1 VIPGWLRRLP
11 SFGEKV
17 VWLLTSTGGLA
28 VVLVSV
34 GVVVFAYF
42 DLRNEV
48 FDSIESRSRVAAMN
62 SGAPLAFDD
71 RANAQEA
78 LAALNGSPHV
88 ARATVFDHEG
98 RRFAQFA
105 RDKDAAPELPLDDRL
120 GFVERGEWQ
129 VYTRP
134 VEDAGRPLGFVQ
146 VVFDLRRLRNRVA
159 TLLGVVVVIALGAVL
174 LLHVVS
180 RGLARVLVQPVDE
193 LSRTA
198 RLISQTRNFGLRV
211 TPSSSDEIGQ
221 LTVDFNDMLDELQ
234 KQHAEL
240 QAARRTAEEASRSK
254 DEFLAT
260 LSHELRTPMTPIL
273 GWSQILLRAA
283 HEPERVRQGAEIVER
298 NARIQT
304 RIIDDLLDMSRII
317 AGKMVL
323 RVEDVDLAQV
333 VEQALITVHAAAEA
347 RGVALEV
354 ALGREVPKVRGDPNR
369 LQQIAWNLLSNAIK
383 FTPRGGRVRIS
394 LQQPEAGTVR
404 LAVSDDGQGMPP
416 ELIPHVFER
425 FRQAD
430 SSTTRAQGGLGLGL
444 AIVKQLAEQ
453 HGGSVS
459 ASSGGPGLGSTFSI
473 DLPVPLGPS
482 LSPRPDAGESADPVG
497 DAGPKLLGLRVLL
510 VDDEE
515 DARQLMTHIL
525 EEAGA
530 RVLGADSAAQALM
543 QLRSAPVDV
552 LVSDIGMPEADGYSL
567 VRAIRNLPAEQGGLL
582 PAIALTAFAREEDRQ
597 RALQAGFDLHLG
609 KPVEPQHLVDS
620 VDSIYRASRSRRASG
635 G

>member
-1 VIPGWLRRLP
+1 MITRWLGRLP
-11 SFGEKV
+11 SFGQKV
-17 VWLLTSTGGLA
+17 VWLLTGTGGLA
-28 VVLVSV
+28 VVLVSI

-71 RANAQEA
+71 RASAHES

-88 ARATVFDHEG
+88 ARATIFDHEG

-105 RDKDAAPELPLDDRL
+105 RDTDPAPELPLDDRL
-120 GFVERGEWQ
+120 DFVERGQWQ

-146 VVFDLRRLRNRVA
+146 VVFDLQRLRNRVA
-159 TLLGVVVVIALGAVL
+159 TLLGVVAVIALGAVL
-174 LLHVVS
+174 LLHVVA

-198 RLISQTRNFGLRV
+198 RQISQTRNFGLRV
-211 TPSSSDEIGQ
+211 APSSRDEIGQ

-283 HEPERVRQGAEIVER
+283 HDPERVRQGAEIVER

-333 VEQALITVHAAAEA
+333 VEQALVTVHAAAEA

-354 ALGREVPKVRGDPNR
+354 ALERGVPRVRGDANR
-369 LQQIAWNLLSNAIK
+369 LQQIVWNLLSNAIK

-394 LQQPEAGTVR
+394 LQLAGEGTVR
-404 LAVSDDGQGMPP
+404 LSVSDDGQGMPR

-425 FRQAD
+425 FLQAD

-453 HGGSVS
+453 HGGSV
-459 ASSGGPGLGSTFSI
+459 
-473 DLPVPLGPS
+473 
-482 LSPRPDAGESADPVG
+482 
-497 DAGPKLLGLRVLL
+497 
-510 VDDEE
+510 
-515 DARQLMTHIL
+515 
-525 EEAGA
+525 
-530 RVLGADSAAQALM
+530 AAHW
-543 QLRSAPVDV
+543 PN
-552 LVSDIGMPEADGYSL
+552 P
-567 VRAIRNLPAEQGGLL
+567 
-582 PAIALTAFAREEDRQ
+582 
-597 RALQAGFDLHLG
+597 
-609 KPVEPQHLVDS
+609 
-620 VDSIYRASRSRRASG
+620 
-635 G
+635 